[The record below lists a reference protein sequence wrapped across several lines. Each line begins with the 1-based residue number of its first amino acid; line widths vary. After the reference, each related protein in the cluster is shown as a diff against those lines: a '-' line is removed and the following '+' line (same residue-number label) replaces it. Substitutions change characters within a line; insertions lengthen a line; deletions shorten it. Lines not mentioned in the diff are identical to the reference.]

1 MDTKK
6 YAILAF
12 GGMGTRFGWI
22 KPKQF
27 YPIFGEK
34 TIIEYLVEKFL
45 SFDIFDEIVVISP
58 SSYIEETKNILLKHL
73 MMVSVVEGGDT
84 RERSIW
90 NGLSFLK
97 SSAKEDDIVLI
108 HDGARPLVSKELIK
122 ANIDL
127 CVNLGAVVTS
137 VVSTDTLSYSENG
150 ESIDK
155 VVDRNK
161 IRLHQTPQTFKFGIV
176 KTAMEMN
183 FQRLD
188 TFSDDAS
195 VVLASGYKVYYIEG
209 HRLNIKITTQDDLDI
224 LRYIISKGGR
234 FV

>member
-1 MDTKK
+1 
-6 YAILAF
+6 
-12 GGMGTRFGWI
+12 MGTRFGWI

-27 YPIFGEK
+27 YPILGEK

-45 SFDIFDEIVVISP
+45 SFDIFDKIVVISP
-58 SSYIEETKNILLKHL
+58 SSYIEETKNILSKHL
-73 MMVSVVEGGDT
+73 MLVSVVEGGDT

-97 SSAKEDDIVLI
+97 GSAKEDDIVLI
-108 HDGARPLVSKELIK
+108 HDGARPLISKELIK

-155 VVDRNK
+155 VVERNK
-161 IRLHQTPQTFKFGIV
+161 VRLHQTPQTFKFGIV
-176 KTAMEMN
+176 KTAMERN

-224 LRYIISKGGR
+224 LRYIINKGGR
-234 FV
+234 SV